1 MVRVSPTGLC
11 SVTLRKLP
19 TRDVAAAAGAAGLH
33 VVEWGADVHAPV
45 GDSRKIAAARDAAE
59 AHGLISCSYGSYF
72 RAGPQ
77 PGREFEEV
85 AQAAN
90 LLGADRVRVWAGA
103 VASGDASSDIR
114 CGVTDALKGAADI
127 AADHGLQLA
136 LEYHGGTLTDSPSS
150 TLDLLDDIGCE
161 NVSTYWQPPVG
172 MPDDDALAGLQMVL
186 ERVSAIHVFS
196 WWPRHER
203 HPLSSRADLWRRV
216 FALVRSARRQVDA
229 LLEFVPDDDPAV
241 LHREAATLGELVR
254 ADRL

>member
-1 MVRVSPTGLC
+1 MVSVSPTGLC

-19 TRDVAAAAGAAGLH
+19 VRDVAAAAGAAGLD

-45 GDSRKIAAARDAAE
+45 GDPGKIALARDAAAE
-59 AHGLISCSYGSYF
+59 HGLLSCSYGSYF

-85 AQAAN
+85 ARAAS
-90 LLGADRVRVWAGA
+90 LLGACRVRVWAGT

-114 CGVTDALKGAADI
+114 CGVTAALTDAADI

-150 TLDLLDDIGCE
+150 TLSLLDDIGRE

-172 MPDDDALAGLQMVL
+172 MSDGDALADLHMVL
-186 ERVSAIHVFS
+186 ERVSALHVFS

-216 FALVRSARRQVDA
+216 FALFRSVGRPVDA
-229 LLEFVPDDDPAV
+229 LLEFVPDDDPTV
-241 LHREAATLGELVR
+241 LHREAVTLGALVR
-254 ADRL
+254 GDQP